1 MKKIL
6 FVGAIISILSCSSE
20 KIKTDLLVKN
30 ATIYTVNKGFDIA
43 EAFIVNNGKI
53 VEVGLQKDLM
63 ARYKATKTLM
73 HMRIYII

>member
-30 ATIYTVNKGFDIA
+30 ATIYTVNQGFDIA
-43 EAFIVNNGKI
+43 EAFIVWSVNLTSKS
-53 VEVGLQKDLM
+53 VPLKSSSPYRDVPK
-63 ARYKATKTLM
+63 
-73 HMRIYII
+73 